1 MAHNNLCGI
10 LGHLFAKVEVSFVYS
25 VSVIWL
31 DHGFMVRQSLSIEI
45 PLVGNIVLIDTE
57 VIVMAKCFEAFFT
70 TWNTSADH
78 QVV

>member
-1 MAHNNLCGI
+1 
-10 LGHLFAKVEVSFVYS
+10 
-25 VSVIWL
+25 
-31 DHGFMVRQSLSIEI
+31 MVRQSLSIEI

>member
-1 MAHNNLCGI
+1 MSGA
-10 LGHLFAKVEVSFVYS
+10 FEVEAC
-25 VSVIWL
+25 
-31 DHGFMVRQSLSIEI
+31 HGTSIEI